1 LYNFFSHY
9 CNAKRISSCGKE
21 FTVCSRALKKL
32 SLLAPE
38 NIRAAPVGRERDAR
52 AQEGGK
58 MWGRGVRGGNW
69 GREKETEEERESERE
84 RDFH

>member
-1 LYNFFSHY
+1 
-9 CNAKRISSCGKE
+9 
-21 FTVCSRALKKL
+21 
-32 SLLAPE
+32 LAPE